1 MLKIEVEN
9 TSFFYEFQNL
19 SGRFGKVLLEGG
31 EFQLSY
37 RMKKNLF
44 LAESEVLIF
53 DKNRAFFK
61 KILENIALVIEEMD
75 GENREFE

>member
-37 RMKKNLF
+37 RMKKK
-44 LAESEVLIF
+44 S
-53 DKNRAFFK
+53 FF
-61 KILENIALVIEEMD
+61 
-75 GENREFE
+75 G